1 MAVVFVVDLKGC
13 SQHKHIFISS
23 LDFLLIMSYLQE
35 FEIDS
40 YNSVVLGGSSH
51 LINTSSPSSGLT
63 YRWEFGSSANQSV
76 TKYPLYTFYNYGI
89 IDTTVQV
96 KLVITAGGSGCSDS
110 ITKQIIIKPLPR
122 PNFNLSDSV
131 LCYPNMLTVNNISA
145 NPKQPR
151 TVFDEDQL
159 TELALSIKEV
169 GLLQP
174 PVVRSIGNGKYQLI
188 MGERRFRAA
197 KLAGLKSIPVIIRQT
212 NDDQLLREAL
222 VENIHRSQL
231 NPLEEGAAYQ
241 QLLNDFG
248 YTHDELAIKLSKSRP
263 VITNTM
269 RLLNLPP
276 AVQRR
281 VAAGVI
287 SAGHARAL
295 LSLTDEKEI
304 ENLANRIVA
313 EGLTVRA
320 VEEIVASGV
329 ASVKTAGIKKGKLI
343 APKLAQ
349 ISADLSDRLD
359 TRVRVELGRKKGKIV
374 IEFATVE
381 DLERI
386 NKLIK

>member
-1 MAVVFVVDLKGC
+1 MSSRKGGLGRG
-13 SQHKHIFISS
+13 
-23 LDFLLIMSYLQE
+23 LDALIPQSVIPT
-35 FEIDS
+35 EIK
-40 YNSVVLGGSSH
+40 
-51 LINTSSPSSGLT
+51 TSSG
-63 YRWEFGSSANQSV
+63 
-76 TKYPLYTFYNYGI
+76 
-89 IDTTVQV
+89 
-96 KLVITAGGSGCSDS
+96 VITANRDE
-110 ITKQIIIKPLPR
+110 IE
-122 PNFNLSDSV
+122 LS
-131 LCYPNMLTVNNISA
+131 NISA

-151 TVFDEDQL
+151 TNFDEDQL

-212 NDDQLLREAL
+212 SDDQLLREAI

-231 NPLEEGAAYQ
+231 NPLEEAAAYQ
-241 QLLNDFG
+241 QLLNDFN
-248 YTHDELAIKLSKSRP
+248 YTHDELAVKLSKSRP

-269 RLLNLPP
+269 RLLNLPVS
-276 AVQRR
+276 VQRR

-287 SAGHARAL
+287 TAGHARAL

-320 VEEIVASGV
+320 VEEIVASGGAKV
-329 ASVKTAGIKKGKLI
+329 KAGSVRSGKIL
-343 APKLAQ
+343 APKLKQ
-349 ISADLSDRLD
+349 ISDDLADHLD
-359 TRVRVELGRKKGKIV
+359 TRVSVELGKKKGKIV
-374 IEFATVE
+374 IEFATIE

-386 NKLIK
+386 SKVIKN

>member
-1 MAVVFVVDLKGC
+1 MSTRKGGLGRGLDALIPTSVMPTEIKTSSGVVTANRD
-13 SQHKHIFISS
+13 
-23 LDFLLIMSYLQE
+23 
-35 FEIDS
+35 EIDL
-40 YNSVVLGGSSH
+40 N
-51 LINTSSPSSGLT
+51 
-63 YRWEFGSSANQSV
+63 
-76 TKYPLYTFYNYGI
+76 
-89 IDTTVQV
+89 D
-96 KLVITAGGSGCSDS
+96 
-110 ITKQIIIKPLPR
+110 
-122 PNFNLSDSV
+122 
-131 LCYPNMLTVNNISA
+131 ISA

-151 TVFDEDQL
+151 TVFDEELL

-212 NDDQLLREAL
+212 TDDQLLREAL
-222 VENIHRSQL
+222 IENIHRSQL

-241 QLLNDFG
+241 QLLTDFS
-248 YTHDELAIKLSKSRP
+248 YTHDELAAKLSKSRP
-263 VITNTM
+263 AITNTM

-276 AVQRR
+276 SVQRK

-304 ENLANRIVA
+304 ENLANKIVA

-320 VEEIVASGV
+320 VEEIVATGGAKVKAGSLRSG
-329 ASVKTAGIKKGKLI
+329 KII
-343 APKLAQ
+343 APKLKQ
-349 ISADLSDRLD
+349 ISDQLADHLD
-359 TRVRVELGRKKGKIV
+359 TRVSVELGKQKGKII

-386 NKLIK
+386 NNKILKKS

>member
-1 MAVVFVVDLKGC
+1 MSTRKGGLGRG
-13 SQHKHIFISS
+13 
-23 LDFLLIMSYLQE
+23 LDALIPTSIMPTEIKTASGIVTANRD
-35 FEIDS
+35 EID
-40 YNSVVLGGSSH
+40 L
-51 LINTSSPSSGLT
+51 
-63 YRWEFGSSANQSV
+63 
-76 TKYPLYTFYNYGI
+76 
-89 IDTTVQV
+89 
-96 KLVITAGGSGCSDS
+96 
-110 ITKQIIIKPLPR
+110 
-122 PNFNLSDSV
+122 
-131 LCYPNMLTVNNISA
+131 NNISA

-212 NDDQLLREAL
+212 TDDQLLREAL
-222 VENIHRSQL
+222 IENIHRSQL

-241 QLLNDFG
+241 QLLNDFS
-248 YTHDELAIKLSKSRP
+248 YTHDELAAKLSKSRP
-263 VITNTM
+263 AITNTM

-276 AVQRR
+276 SVQRK

-320 VEEIVASGV
+320 VEEIVATGGAKVKAGSIRSG
-329 ASVKTAGIKKGKLI
+329 KII
-343 APKLAQ
+343 APKLKQ
-349 ISADLSDRLD
+349 ISDQLSDHLD
-359 TRVRVELGRKKGKIV
+359 TRVSVELGKQKGKIV
-374 IEFATVE
+374 IEFATIE

-386 NKLIK
+386 NTKILKNS

>member
-1 MAVVFVVDLKGC
+1 MSTRKGGLGRG
-13 SQHKHIFISS
+13 
-23 LDFLLIMSYLQE
+23 LDALIPTSIMPT
-35 FEIDS
+35 EIK
-40 YNSVVLGGSSH
+40 
-51 LINTSSPSSGLT
+51 TPSG
-63 YRWEFGSSANQSV
+63 
-76 TKYPLYTFYNYGI
+76 
-89 IDTTVQV
+89 
-96 KLVITAGGSGCSDS
+96 VITANRDE
-110 ITKQIIIKPLPR
+110 IDL
-122 PNFNLSDSV
+122 
-131 LCYPNMLTVNNISA
+131 NNISA

-212 NDDQLLREAL
+212 TDDQLLREAL
-222 VENIHRSQL
+222 IENIHRSQL

-241 QLLNDFG
+241 QLLSDFS
-248 YTHDELAIKLSKSRP
+248 YTHDELAAKLSKSRP
-263 VITNTM
+263 AITNTM

-276 AVQRR
+276 SVQRK
-281 VAAGVI
+281 VAVGVI

-320 VEEIVASGV
+320 VEEIVATGGAKVKAGSIRSG
-329 ASVKTAGIKKGKLI
+329 KII
-343 APKLAQ
+343 APKLKE
-349 ISADLSDRLD
+349 ISDQLSDHLD
-359 TRVRVELGRKKGKIV
+359 TRVSVELGKKKGKIV
-374 IEFATVE
+374 IEFATIE
-381 DLERI
+381 DLDRI
-386 NKLIK
+386 AKVIKTN

>member
-1 MAVVFVVDLKGC
+1 MSARKGGLGRG
-13 SQHKHIFISS
+13 
-23 LDFLLIMSYLQE
+23 LDALIPTSIIPTEIKTQAGVIAADRD
-35 FEIDS
+35 EID
-40 YNSVVLGGSSH
+40 
-51 LINTSSPSSGLT
+51 
-63 YRWEFGSSANQSV
+63 
-76 TKYPLYTFYNYGI
+76 
-89 IDTTVQV
+89 
-96 KLVITAGGSGCSDS
+96 
-110 ITKQIIIKPLPR
+110 
-122 PNFNLSDSV
+122 
-131 LCYPNMLTVNNISA
+131 VNNISA

-212 NDDQLLREAL
+212 SDDQLLREAL

-248 YTHDELAIKLSKSRP
+248 YTHDELATKLSKSRP

-269 RLLNLPP
+269 RLLNLPA

-320 VEEIVASGV
+320 VEEIVASGGAKV
-329 ASVKTAGIKKGKLI
+329 KGGSVRSGKVL
-343 APKLAQ
+343 APKLKEIAD
-349 ISADLSDRLD
+349 DLSDHLD
-359 TRVRVELGRKKGKIV
+359 TRVSVELGKQKGKIV
-374 IEFATVE
+374 IEFATIE

-386 NKLIK
+386 NKVIKKS

>member
-1 MAVVFVVDLKGC
+1 MSARKGGLGRG
-13 SQHKHIFISS
+13 
-23 LDFLLIMSYLQE
+23 LDALIPTSIIPTEIKTQTGVIAAGRD
-35 FEIDS
+35 EID
-40 YNSVVLGGSSH
+40 
-51 LINTSSPSSGLT
+51 
-63 YRWEFGSSANQSV
+63 
-76 TKYPLYTFYNYGI
+76 
-89 IDTTVQV
+89 
-96 KLVITAGGSGCSDS
+96 
-110 ITKQIIIKPLPR
+110 
-122 PNFNLSDSV
+122 
-131 LCYPNMLTVNNISA
+131 VNNISA

-174 PVVRSIGNGKYQLI
+174 PVVRSIGNGKYQLV

-212 NDDQLLREAL
+212 SDDQLLREAL

-231 NPLEEGAAYQ
+231 NPLEEAAAYQ

-248 YTHDELAIKLSKSRP
+248 YTHDELAMKLSKSRP

-304 ENLANRIVA
+304 ENLANRIVS

-320 VEEIVASGV
+320 VEEIVASGGAKV
-329 ASVKTAGIKKGKLI
+329 KAGSVRSGKII
-343 APKLAQ
+343 APKLKQ
-349 ISADLSDRLD
+349 IADDLSDHLD
-359 TRVRVELGRKKGKIV
+359 TRVNVELGKQKGKIV
-374 IEFATVE
+374 IEFATIE

-386 NKLIK
+386 NKVIKN

>member
-1 MAVVFVVDLKGC
+1 MSARKGGLGRG
-13 SQHKHIFISS
+13 
-23 LDFLLIMSYLQE
+23 LDALIPTSIIPTEIKTQAGVIAADRD
-35 FEIDS
+35 EID
-40 YNSVVLGGSSH
+40 
-51 LINTSSPSSGLT
+51 
-63 YRWEFGSSANQSV
+63 
-76 TKYPLYTFYNYGI
+76 
-89 IDTTVQV
+89 
-96 KLVITAGGSGCSDS
+96 
-110 ITKQIIIKPLPR
+110 
-122 PNFNLSDSV
+122 
-131 LCYPNMLTVNNISA
+131 VNNISA

-212 NDDQLLREAL
+212 SDDQLLREAL

-248 YTHDELAIKLSKSRP
+248 YTHDELATKLSKSRP

-269 RLLNLPP
+269 RLLNLPA

-281 VAAGVI
+281 VASGVI

-320 VEEIVASGV
+320 VEEIVASGG
-329 ASVKTAGIKKGKLI
+329 AKVKGGSIRSGKII
-343 APKLAQ
+343 APKLKEIAD
-349 ISADLSDRLD
+349 DLSDHLD
-359 TRVRVELGRKKGKIV
+359 TRVSVELGKQKGKIV
-374 IEFATVE
+374 IEFATIE

-386 NKLIK
+386 NKVIKS

>member
-1 MAVVFVVDLKGC
+1 MSARKGGLGRG
-13 SQHKHIFISS
+13 
-23 LDFLLIMSYLQE
+23 LDALIPTSIIPTEIKTQAGIIAADRD
-35 FEIDS
+35 EID
-40 YNSVVLGGSSH
+40 
-51 LINTSSPSSGLT
+51 
-63 YRWEFGSSANQSV
+63 
-76 TKYPLYTFYNYGI
+76 
-89 IDTTVQV
+89 
-96 KLVITAGGSGCSDS
+96 
-110 ITKQIIIKPLPR
+110 
-122 PNFNLSDSV
+122 
-131 LCYPNMLTVNNISA
+131 VNNISA

-212 NDDQLLREAL
+212 ADDQLLREAL

-231 NPLEEGAAYQ
+231 NPLEEAAAYQ

-248 YTHDELAIKLSKSRP
+248 YTHDELATKLSKSRP

-320 VEEIVASGV
+320 VEEIVASGGAKV
-329 ASVKTAGIKKGKLI
+329 KGGSVRSGKII
-343 APKLAQ
+343 APKLKQ
-349 ISADLSDRLD
+349 IADDLSDYLD
-359 TRVRVELGRKKGKIV
+359 TRVSVELGKQKGKIV
-374 IEFATVE
+374 IEFATIE

-386 NKLIK
+386 NTEIQKNK

>member
-1 MAVVFVVDLKGC
+1 MSARKGGLGRG
-13 SQHKHIFISS
+13 
-23 LDFLLIMSYLQE
+23 LDALIPTSIIPTEIKTQTGVIAADRD
-35 FEIDS
+35 EID
-40 YNSVVLGGSSH
+40 
-51 LINTSSPSSGLT
+51 
-63 YRWEFGSSANQSV
+63 
-76 TKYPLYTFYNYGI
+76 
-89 IDTTVQV
+89 
-96 KLVITAGGSGCSDS
+96 
-110 ITKQIIIKPLPR
+110 
-122 PNFNLSDSV
+122 
-131 LCYPNMLTVNNISA
+131 VNNISA

-212 NDDQLLREAL
+212 SDDQLLREAL

-248 YTHDELAIKLSKSRP
+248 YTHDELATKLSKSRP

-269 RLLNLPP
+269 RLLNLPA

-320 VEEIVASGV
+320 VEEIVASGG
-329 ASVKTAGIKKGKLI
+329 AKVKGGSIRSGKII
-343 APKLAQ
+343 APKLKEIAD
-349 ISADLSDRLD
+349 DLSDHLD
-359 TRVRVELGRKKGKIV
+359 TRVSVELGKQKGKIV
-374 IEFATVE
+374 IEFATIE

-386 NKLIK
+386 NKVIKS

>member
-1 MAVVFVVDLKGC
+1 MSTRKGGLGRGLDALIPTSIMPTEIKTASGVVTANRD
-13 SQHKHIFISS
+13 
-23 LDFLLIMSYLQE
+23 
-35 FEIDS
+35 EID
-40 YNSVVLGGSSH
+40 L
-51 LINTSSPSSGLT
+51 
-63 YRWEFGSSANQSV
+63 
-76 TKYPLYTFYNYGI
+76 
-89 IDTTVQV
+89 
-96 KLVITAGGSGCSDS
+96 
-110 ITKQIIIKPLPR
+110 
-122 PNFNLSDSV
+122 
-131 LCYPNMLTVNNISA
+131 NNISA

-151 TVFDEDQL
+151 TVFDEDLL

-212 NDDQLLREAL
+212 TDDQLLREAL
-222 VENIHRSQL
+222 IENIHRSQL

-241 QLLNDFG
+241 QLLNDFS
-248 YTHDELAIKLSKSRP
+248 YTHDELAAKLSKSRP
-263 VITNTM
+263 AITNTM

-276 AVQRR
+276 AVQRK

-320 VEEIVASGV
+320 VEEIVATGGAKVKAGSIRSG
-329 ASVKTAGIKKGKLI
+329 KII
-343 APKLAQ
+343 APKLKE
-349 ISADLSDRLD
+349 ISDQLSDHLD
-359 TRVRVELGRKKGKIV
+359 TRVSVELGKQKGKIV
-374 IEFATVE
+374 IEFATIE

-386 NKLIK
+386 NSKILKKS

>member
-1 MAVVFVVDLKGC
+1 MSARKGGLGRGLDALIPTAV
-13 SQHKHIFISS
+13 
-23 LDFLLIMSYLQE
+23 MPT
-35 FEIDS
+35 EIK
-40 YNSVVLGGSSH
+40 
-51 LINTSSPSSGLT
+51 TSTG
-63 YRWEFGSSANQSV
+63 
-76 TKYPLYTFYNYGI
+76 
-89 IDTTVQV
+89 
-96 KLVITAGGSGCSDS
+96 VITANRDE
-110 ITKQIIIKPLPR
+110 IDL
-122 PNFNLSDSV
+122 
-131 LCYPNMLTVNNISA
+131 NNISA

-159 TELALSIKEV
+159 AELALSIKEV

-174 PVVRSIGNGKYQLI
+174 PVVRSIGNGKYQII

-212 NDDQLLREAL
+212 SDDQLLREAL

-241 QLLNDFG
+241 QLLNDFN
-248 YTHDELAIKLSKSRP
+248 YTHDELAVKLSKSRP
-263 VITNTM
+263 AITNTM

-276 AVQRR
+276 TVQRK

-320 VEEIVASGV
+320 VEEIVATGGAKVKSG
-329 ASVKTAGIKKGKLI
+329 SLRTGKLLS
-343 APKLAQ
+343 PKLKE
-349 ISADLSDRLD
+349 ISDQLSDYLE
-359 TRVRVELGRKKGKIV
+359 TRVHVELGKKKGKIV

-386 NKLIK
+386 NKVIKD

>member
-1 MAVVFVVDLKGC
+1 MSTRKGGLGRGLDALIPTSVMPTEIKTQAGVLTANRDEVD
-13 SQHKHIFISS
+13 
-23 LDFLLIMSYLQE
+23 
-35 FEIDS
+35 
-40 YNSVVLGGSSH
+40 
-51 LINTSSPSSGLT
+51 
-63 YRWEFGSSANQSV
+63 
-76 TKYPLYTFYNYGI
+76 
-89 IDTTVQV
+89 
-96 KLVITAGGSGCSDS
+96 
-110 ITKQIIIKPLPR
+110 
-122 PNFNLSDSV
+122 
-131 LCYPNMLTVNNISA
+131 VNNISA

-151 TVFDEDQL
+151 TVFDEDLL

-212 NDDQLLREAL
+212 SDDQLLREAL
-222 VENIHRSQL
+222 IENIHRSQL

-241 QLLNDFG
+241 QLLNDFS
-248 YTHDELAIKLSKSRP
+248 YTHDELATKLSKSRP
-263 VITNTM
+263 AITNTM

-276 AVQRR
+276 AVQRK

-295 LSLTDEKEI
+295 LSLTDDKEI

-320 VEEIVASGV
+320 VEEIVATGGAKVKSG
-329 ASVKTAGIKKGKLI
+329 GIRSGKI
-343 APKLAQ
+343 VAPKLKQ
-349 ISADLSDRLD
+349 ISEALSDRLD
-359 TRVRVELGRKKGKIV
+359 TRVNIELGKKKGKIV
-374 IEFATVE
+374 IEFATIE

-386 NKLIK
+386 NTEIQKSK

>member
-1 MAVVFVVDLKGC
+1 MSARKGGLGRG
-13 SQHKHIFISS
+13 
-23 LDFLLIMSYLQE
+23 LDALIPTSVIPTEIKTQAGVIAADRD
-35 FEIDS
+35 EID
-40 YNSVVLGGSSH
+40 
-51 LINTSSPSSGLT
+51 I
-63 YRWEFGSSANQSV
+63 
-76 TKYPLYTFYNYGI
+76 
-89 IDTTVQV
+89 
-96 KLVITAGGSGCSDS
+96 
-110 ITKQIIIKPLPR
+110 
-122 PNFNLSDSV
+122 
-131 LCYPNMLTVNNISA
+131 NNISA

-212 NDDQLLREAL
+212 SDDQLLREAL

-231 NPLEEGAAYQ
+231 NPLEEAAAYQ

-248 YTHDELAIKLSKSRP
+248 YTHDELASKLSKSRP

-269 RLLNLPP
+269 RLLNLPA

-304 ENLANRIVA
+304 ENLANRIVS

-320 VEEIVASGV
+320 VEEIVASGG
-329 ASVKTAGIKKGKLI
+329 AKVKGGSIRSGKII
-343 APKLAQ
+343 APKLKEIAD
-349 ISADLSDRLD
+349 DLSDHLD
-359 TRVRVELGRKKGKIV
+359 TRVNVELGKQKGKIV
-374 IEFATVE
+374 IEFATIE

-386 NKLIK
+386 SKVIKN

>member
-1 MAVVFVVDLKGC
+1 MSSRKGGLGRG
-13 SQHKHIFISS
+13 
-23 LDFLLIMSYLQE
+23 LDALIPTSVIPTEIKTQSGVLTANRD
-35 FEIDS
+35 EID
-40 YNSVVLGGSSH
+40 
-51 LINTSSPSSGLT
+51 
-63 YRWEFGSSANQSV
+63 
-76 TKYPLYTFYNYGI
+76 
-89 IDTTVQV
+89 
-96 KLVITAGGSGCSDS
+96 
-110 ITKQIIIKPLPR
+110 
-122 PNFNLSDSV
+122 
-131 LCYPNMLTVNNISA
+131 VNNISA

-212 NDDQLLREAL
+212 SDDQLLREAL
-222 VENIHRSQL
+222 IENIHRSQL

-241 QLLNDFG
+241 QLLNDFS
-248 YTHDELAIKLSKSRP
+248 YTHDELAAKLSKSRP
-263 VITNTM
+263 AITNTM

-276 AVQRR
+276 SVQRK

-320 VEEIVASGV
+320 VEEIVATGGAKVKGGSVRSG
-329 ASVKTAGIKKGKLI
+329 KIL
-343 APKLAQ
+343 APKLKE
-349 ISADLSDRLD
+349 ISEQLSDHLD
-359 TRVRVELGRKKGKIV
+359 TRVNVELGKQKGKIV
-374 IEFATVE
+374 IEFATIE

-386 NKLIK
+386 SKVITD

>member
-1 MAVVFVVDLKGC
+1 MSARKGGLGRGLDALIPTSIIPTEIKTQAGVVAADR
-13 SQHKHIFISS
+13 
-23 LDFLLIMSYLQE
+23 D
-35 FEIDS
+35 EID
-40 YNSVVLGGSSH
+40 
-51 LINTSSPSSGLT
+51 
-63 YRWEFGSSANQSV
+63 
-76 TKYPLYTFYNYGI
+76 
-89 IDTTVQV
+89 
-96 KLVITAGGSGCSDS
+96 
-110 ITKQIIIKPLPR
+110 
-122 PNFNLSDSV
+122 
-131 LCYPNMLTVNNISA
+131 VNNISA

-212 NDDQLLREAL
+212 ADDQLLREAL
-222 VENIHRSQL
+222 VDNIHRSQL

-248 YTHDELAIKLSKSRP
+248 YTHDELATKLSKSRP

-269 RLLNLPP
+269 RLLNLPA

-320 VEEIVASGV
+320 VEEIVASGGAKV
-329 ASVKTAGIKKGKLI
+329 KGGSVRSGKMI
-343 APKLAQ
+343 APKLKEIAD
-349 ISADLSDRLD
+349 DLSDHLD
-359 TRVRVELGRKKGKIV
+359 TRVNVELGKQKGKIV
-374 IEFATVE
+374 IEFATIE

-386 NKLIK
+386 SKVIKN

>member
-1 MAVVFVVDLKGC
+1 MSARKGGLGRG
-13 SQHKHIFISS
+13 
-23 LDFLLIMSYLQE
+23 LDALIPTSIIPTEIKTQTGVIAADRD
-35 FEIDS
+35 EID
-40 YNSVVLGGSSH
+40 
-51 LINTSSPSSGLT
+51 
-63 YRWEFGSSANQSV
+63 
-76 TKYPLYTFYNYGI
+76 
-89 IDTTVQV
+89 
-96 KLVITAGGSGCSDS
+96 
-110 ITKQIIIKPLPR
+110 
-122 PNFNLSDSV
+122 
-131 LCYPNMLTVNNISA
+131 VNNISA

-174 PVVRSIGNGKYQLI
+174 PVVRSMGNGKYQLI

-212 NDDQLLREAL
+212 SDDQLLREAL

-231 NPLEEGAAYQ
+231 NPLEEAAAYQ

-248 YTHDELAIKLSKSRP
+248 YTHDELALKLSKSRP

-320 VEEIVASGV
+320 VEEIVASGG
-329 ASVKTAGIKKGKLI
+329 AKVKAGSIRSGKII
-343 APKLAQ
+343 APKLKQ
-349 ISADLSDRLD
+349 IADDLSDHLD
-359 TRVRVELGRKKGKIV
+359 TRVNVELGKQKGKIV
-374 IEFATVE
+374 IEFATIE

-386 NKLIK
+386 NQVIKN